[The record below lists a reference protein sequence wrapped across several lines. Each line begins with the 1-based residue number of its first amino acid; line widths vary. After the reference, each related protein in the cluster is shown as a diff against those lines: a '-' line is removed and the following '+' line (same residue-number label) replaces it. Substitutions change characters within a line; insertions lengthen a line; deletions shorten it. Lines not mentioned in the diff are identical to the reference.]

1 MYTKHQLKK
10 NRLIV
15 IVSLMMIFFSCTKNE
30 KEGDR
35 KYANRLIEET
45 SPYLLQHA
53 YNPVDWRPWSPKEF
67 EEAKTSNKLVLVSVG
82 YSTCHWCHVME
93 EETFTN
99 DSVAKLMN
107 QNFINIKVDREERP
121 DVDQVYMT
129 ALQLMRGNGGWPLNV
144 VTLPNGKPIY
154 SGTYHTKKE
163 WIEVLKKII
172 RLYKDDPEKLHK
184 YADQVTAG
192 VQEINNFI
200 EPTKKDNPLTRELLK
215 KSVQNGMTDWDYEW
229 GGNKEDKKFV
239 IPSSIGF
246 LLDYAIL
253 ENDLKTLKHVE
264 NTLDKM
270 ALGGLYDHVR
280 GGFFRYSTDRFWK
293 VPHFEKMLYTNA
305 QLISLYAKAYKF
317 FKKPLY
323 KDVTVKTIDFLIK
336 EMKSPEGGFYTAIDA
351 DSEGEEGKYY
361 LWGELEL
368 KEKLKSD
375 FHLFSEYYN
384 LKEENILHSKQYH
397 LHRSVSDSLFAS
409 NHNLSLEDFKKQK
422 GKWEELILELQQ
434 NRTRPKLDNK
444 IIVSLNSLLIKGLAD
459 AYQSFKDKTFLNEA
473 IEIFKF
479 LERNCLK
486 EGYLMHSYDK
496 GNNKIRGFLDDY
508 AFLMEASIELFS
520 VTLEVKYIDFALGL
534 YTKIDKSFQD
544 TSSEM
549 FVYNIEEQLISNIVK
564 VDDGVLPSPNSVI
577 AHNLFR
583 ISLVNHDKELLSKSR
598 NMLSPML
605 PKLNENANGFTNWNR
620 LLLHNTY
627 PFYEIAVVGY
637 NAENILGKLQS
648 RYVPNVYIVGTSN
661 ESTIPIFQ
669 NRYLKGET
677 FIYVCQEGLC
687 KLPVKKVED
696 AMDFL

>member
-1 MYTKHQLKK
+1 MDIKHQLKK

-15 IVSLMMIFFSCTKNE
+15 IISLIMIFFSCTKNE
-30 KEGDR
+30 KEGDHR
-35 KYANRLIEET
+35 YANRLIEET

-67 EEAKTSNKLVLVSVG
+67 EEAKTLNKLVLVSVG

-144 VTLPNGKPIY
+144 ITLPNGKPIY

-172 RLYKDDPEKLHK
+172 RLYKNDPEKLHK

-239 IPSSIGF
+239 IPSEIGF

-253 ENDLKTLKHVE
+253 ENDQKTLKHVE

-323 KDVTVKTIDFLIK
+323 KEVTVKTIDFLVK
-336 EMKSPEGGFYTAIDA
+336 EMKSSEGGFYTAIDA
-351 DSEGEEGKYY
+351 DSDGEEGKYY
-361 LWGELEL
+361 LWEESEL

-375 FHLFSEYYN
+375 FPLFSEYYN

-422 GKWEELILELQQ
+422 RKWEKIILELQQ
-434 NRTRPKLDNK
+434 DRTRPHLDNK
-444 IIVSLNSLLIKGLAD
+444 IIVSLNSLLIKGLTD
-459 AYQSFKDKTFLNEA
+459 AYQSFKDETFLNEA
-473 IEIFKF
+473 VNIFEF
-479 LERNCLK
+479 LEKNCLTD
-486 EGYLMHSYDK
+486 GDLMHSYGK
-496 GNNKIRGFLDDY
+496 GNNKIKGFLDDY

-520 VTLEVKYIDFALGL
+520 VTLQVKYIDFALGL

-577 AHNLFR
+577 AHSLFR
-583 ISLVNHDKELLSKSR
+583 ISLVNHNKELLSKSR
-598 NMLSPML
+598 NMLSLIL

-627 PFYEIAVVGY
+627 PFYEIAVVGN

-696 AMDFL
+696 AIDLL

>member
-1 MYTKHQLKK
+1 MDTKHQLKK
-10 NRLIV
+10 NSLIV
-15 IVSLMMIFFSCTKNE
+15 IISLMMIFFGCTKNE

-35 KYANRLIEET
+35 RYANRLIKET

-99 DSVAKLMN
+99 DSVAELMN

-129 ALQLMRGNGGWPLNV
+129 ALQLMRGSGGWPLNV

-172 RLYKDDPEKLHK
+172 RLHKDDPEKLYK

-200 EPTKKDNPLTRELLK
+200 EPTKKDKPLTRDLLK
-215 KSVQNGMTDWDYEW
+215 KSVRNGMTDWDNQW

-239 IPSSIGF
+239 IPSGIGF

-253 ENDLKTLKHVE
+253 ENDHKTLKHVE
-264 NTLDKM
+264 KTLDKM

-305 QLISLYAKAYKF
+305 QLVSLYAKAYKF

-323 KDVTVKTIDFLIK
+323 KEVTVKTIDFLIK

-351 DSEGEEGKYY
+351 DSDGEEGKYY

-368 KEKLKSD
+368 KEKLKND
-375 FHLFSEYYN
+375 FRLFSEYYN
-384 LKEENILHSKQYH
+384 LKEENIIHSKQYH
-397 LHRSVSDSLFAS
+397 LLRSVSDSLFAS

-422 GKWEELILELQQ
+422 GKWEEIILELQKD
-434 NRTRPKLDNK
+434 RTRPKLDNK
-444 IIVSLNSLLIKGLAD
+444 IIVSLNSLLIKGLTD
-459 AYQSFKDKTFLNEA
+459 AYQSFKDETFLNEA
-473 IEIFKF
+473 IEIFEF
-479 LERNCLK
+479 LKKNCLK
-486 EGYLMHSYDK
+486 DGYLMHSYDK

-520 VTLEVKYIDFALGL
+520 VTLEARYIDFALDL
-534 YTKIDKSFQD
+534 YTNVDAFFQD

-549 FVYNIEEQLISNIVK
+549 FVYNIDEQLISNIVK

-583 ISLVNHDKELLSKSR
+583 ISLVNHDKELLLKSR
-598 NMLSPML
+598 NMLSLML

-627 PFYEIAVVGY
+627 PFYEIAVVGD
-637 NAENILGKLQS
+637 NAENILGELQS
-648 RYVPNVYIVGTSN
+648 HYVPNVYIVGTGN

-696 AMDFL
+696 AIDLL